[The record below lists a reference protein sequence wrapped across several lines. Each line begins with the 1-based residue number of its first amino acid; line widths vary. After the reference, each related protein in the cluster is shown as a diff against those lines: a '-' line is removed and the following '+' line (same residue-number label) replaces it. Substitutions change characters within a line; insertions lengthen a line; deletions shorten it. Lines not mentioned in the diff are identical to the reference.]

1 LDGARGKLSQPSH
14 ALSREHSLLRA
25 NPPTSVVP
33 CHPAQSQ
40 SHFPFPM
47 DGTNWAVADGGGWQK
62 EPSINVVSL
71 KPWRYGKMT
80 LHIALS
86 LCRQNIITA
95 IGEVAGATVGSAIG
109 AADGGALLGQLVG
122 VGGRLWDFWYGPSY
136 VDGGL
141 RYGHSYVEGIVTW
154 NCDLLL

>member
-1 LDGARGKLSQPSH
+1 
-14 ALSREHSLLRA
+14 
-25 NPPTSVVP
+25 
-33 CHPAQSQ
+33 
-40 SHFPFPM
+40 
-47 DGTNWAVADGGGWQK
+47 
-62 EPSINVVSL
+62 
-71 KPWRYGKMT
+71 MT